1 MIDYYD
7 LSDKAM
13 VPSKKLRQYMY
24 NTYSDM
30 VEIAVNNQNVTLKGN
45 DGAYVLG
52 IWTDGSHSYSLSIY
66 LQLSNP
72 RMYKKLRYGLF
83 GRVMTLQNPAG
94 RKFAEICYKIAQ
106 KTFGFN

>member
-1 MIDYYD
+1 MCWGYGRMETI
-7 LSDKAM
+7 
-13 VPSKKLRQYMY
+13 P
-24 NTYSDM
+24 TP
-30 VEIAVNNQNVTLKGN
+30 
-45 DGAYVLG
+45 
-52 IWTDGSHSYSLSIY
+52 Y
-66 LQLSNP
+66 LF